1 MADDAAT
8 RKRMPNTRVML
19 SLLLCAC
26 GDELKQ
32 YKSQGARYESRGWL
46 AVSTNPYPFASNRF
60 TLSVLLV
67 GLIEDP
73 QL

>member
-8 RKRMPNTRVML
+8 RKRMPNTRLM
-19 SLLLCAC
+19 LLLCAC
-26 GDELKQ
+26 GDELEQ
-32 YKSQGARYESRGWL
+32 YKSQGPRYEARAWL

-67 GLIEDP
+67 ELIEDP